1 MGLREALRLAGL
13 WGSSTG
19 DGWREILY
27 HLKNYVDLLES
38 REKFYRKRIDDL
50 EDLNNRL
57 HGDVAFLS
65 QGAVNDI
72 REQNKT
78 IQKRIQPAE
87 S

>member
-1 MGLREALRLAGL
+1 MELREALRLANQ
-13 WGSSTG
+13 WGSETG
-19 DGWREILY
+19 EGWREVLY
-27 HLKNYVDLLES
+27 RLKKYIDLLES
-38 REKFYRKRIDDL
+38 REKFYRKRIDGL

-65 QGAVNDI
+65 QGAVNAI

-78 IQKRIQPAE
+78 VQKRIPPAE